1 MHKKEPS
8 GVKAYAFPVDGG
20 YEVVYSD
27 DWHGVPE
34 RISEDMFMPFID
46 FCRYGIDDID
56 DVVIVQKEL
65 PEVIFDDLS
74 MALLFEMW
82 KNLQKGLEV

>member
-1 MHKKEPS
+1 MHMKEPS

-46 FCRYGIDDID
+46 FCRSGIDDVD
-56 DVVIVQKEL
+56 DVVIVRRN
-65 PEVIFDDLS
+65 PDVIFDDLS
-74 MALLFEMW
+74 MALL
-82 KNLQKGLEV
+82 LAGSLRDRKGLKV